1 MKEKIANLIERFPD
15 RKKIIEALAGTDAR
29 FQSILQD
36 HHDVHRRL
44 ARAQT
49 NGDPATTADL
59 ERRFR
64 SLEEELIRLIQG
76 YPIA

>member
-1 MKEKIANLIERFPD
+1 MKAKIADLIERFPD
-15 RKKIIEALAGTDAR
+15 RKRIIEALAGSDAR

-36 HHDVHRRL
+36 HHEVHRRL
-44 ARAQT
+44 ARAET
-49 NGDPATTADL
+49 DGDPATKADL

-64 SLEEELIRLIQG
+64 NIEEELIRLIQG